1 MTTFTSIR
9 PALVIGTVDKFAM
22 LAWQPEARSIFGLAA
37 DGSRLASPPSLIIQ
51 DELHLIS
58 GPLGSMVGLYEPVIE
73 QLCTDARQE
82 PPARPKIISS
92 TATIRSYRE
101 QIRDLYARDEA
112 CLFPPPGLDA
122 DDSFFARCAQTPDGQ
137 PERGRIYVG
146 VHAPGL
152 GSLQTVQVRAL
163 TALLQA
169 PQPFDASERDPWW
182 TLMLFFNSLRELGTT
197 VTLFQSDIPDYL
209 KVLRSRYGLDF
220 RDLRSIRNIL
230 ELTGRLPGDEVPKAI
245 SALEVPTDSERNY
258 PIDVCLASNIIEV
271 GVDIDRLSLMAV
283 IGQPKTT
290 SQYIQVTGR
299 VGRKKDRPGL
309 IVMVYAASKP
319 RDRSHFEKFR
329 SYHERLYAQ
338 VEPTSVTPF
347 SRPALDR
354 AAHAVVTSYVRQFG
368 DQDEA
373 VSPYPFPEDL
383 AGAAMAL
390 LEQRAA
396 IIDPD
401 EMVALQRVLARAR
414 LSGAAG
420 SGSGGQA
427 ACKAR
432 TCPCCGLPGLTW
444 LKTRRGYLGQHPSH
458 CGTSMRNAKS
468 RSPSCTCSRRRT
480 MPRGPVC
487 RGQLIAP
494 FGPGAMLVLPDGT
507 SVICG
512 GLDHWFKHETGDETN
527 IDRKEYEIDEW
538 RLANRLNVERFYLP
552 PDYRRI
558 RRGEAATNAYLTV
571 PFLRFPQWHYCTLCG
586 FMTKLPLVARGRVKC
601 PDCEGKRRTRFLVQV
616 PFVAMCDAGHI
627 QDFPWLEWVYQTP
640 SAAAEQPAGSPAQHR
655 RHDAGGAQG
664 QGGRWAGE
672 DPRRHHQCPTRW

>member
-1 MTTFTSIR
+1 
-9 PALVIGTVDKFAM
+9 
-22 LAWQPEARSIFGLAA
+22 
-37 DGSRLASPPSLIIQ
+37 
-51 DELHLIS
+51 
-58 GPLGSMVGLYEPVIE
+58 
-73 QLCTDARQE
+73 
-82 PPARPKIISS
+82 
-92 TATIRSYRE
+92 
-101 QIRDLYARDEA
+101 
-112 CLFPPPGLDA
+112 
-122 DDSFFARCAQTPDGQ
+122 
-137 PERGRIYVG
+137 
-146 VHAPGL
+146 
-152 GSLQTVQVRAL
+152 
-163 TALLQA
+163 
-169 PQPFDASERDPWW
+169 
-182 TLMLFFNSLRELGTT
+182 MLFFNSLRELGTT

-401 EMVALQRVLARAR
+401 EMVALQRVLARRAAEWRRWQR
-414 LSGAAG
+414 LRW
-420 SGSGGQA
+420 SGSLQSEDMPLLRPAGAYVAQD
-427 ACKAR
+427 KAR
-432 TCPCCGLPGLTW
+432 VSWATPQSL
-444 LKTRRGYLGQHPSH
+444 
-458 CGTSMRNAKS
+458 RNVDAE
-468 RSPSCTCSRRRT
+468 CQVEIT
-480 MPRGPVC
+480 
-487 RGQLIAP
+487 QLY
-494 FGPGAMLVLPDGT
+494 MLQEED
-507 SVICG
+507 
-512 GLDHWFKHETGDETN
+512 
-527 IDRKEYEIDEW
+527 
-538 RLANRLNVERFYLP
+538 
-552 PDYRRI
+552 
-558 RRGEAATNAYLTV
+558 
-571 PFLRFPQWHYCTLCG
+571 
-586 FMTKLPLVARGRVKC
+586 
-601 PDCEGKRRTRFLVQV
+601 
-616 PFVAMCDAGHI
+616 DA
-627 QDFPWLEWVYQTP
+627 
-640 SAAAEQPAGSPAQHR
+640 
-655 RHDAGGAQG
+655 
-664 QGGRWAGE
+664 
-672 DPRRHHQCPTRW
+672 